1 MHEEGRRK
9 MPELF
14 RHYGFIFMFFS
25 HEHEPVHVHVRGNG
39 GDAKYNWD
47 GHAFVREYARQ
58 IKSNDLKRIEQMIV
72 ENTDIIL
79 KRWKEVFGETD
90 D

>member
-1 MHEEGRRK
+1 

-14 RHYGFIFMFFS
+14 RHYGFVFMFFS

-47 GHAFVREYARQ
+47 GRAFILEYAHQ
-58 IKSNDLKRIEQMIV
+58 IKSNDLKRIEQMIS
-72 ENTDIIL
+72 ENADIIL
-79 KRWKEVFGETD
+79 KRWIEVFGETD
-90 D
+90 GQD

>member
-1 MHEEGRRK
+1 

>member
-1 MHEEGRRK
+1 

-14 RHYGFIFMFFS
+14 RHYGYIFMFFS

-39 GDAKYNWD
+39 GDAKYYWN
-47 GHAFVREYARQ
+47 GHAFVRECAHQ
-58 IKSNDLKRIEQMIV
+58 IKANDLKRIERMIL

-79 KRWKEVFGETD
+79 KRWKELFGETGGQD
-90 D
+90 